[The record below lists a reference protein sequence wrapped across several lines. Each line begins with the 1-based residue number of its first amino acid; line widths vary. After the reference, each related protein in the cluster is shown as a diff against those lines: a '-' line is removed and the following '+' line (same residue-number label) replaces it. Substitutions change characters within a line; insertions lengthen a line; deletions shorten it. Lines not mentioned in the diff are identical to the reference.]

1 MCIFWPPGP
10 PRPDRPG
17 GGPGEATR
25 ASQGVP
31 QGHPLPGLQRG
42 AIGGVLGGGPGRGC
56 SYSRAPCGRPTTL
69 ILLPS
74 QRCRAHSLSLVTVL
88 HTDDDVAMVM
98 HDDVSDDVMHVMDD
112 AMMSVMV

>member
-1 MCIFWPPGP
+1 MHIF
-10 PRPDRPG
+10 G
-17 GGPGEATR
+17 GAGKSRILAIF
-25 ASQGVP
+25 
-31 QGHPLPGLQRG
+31 GHPPENPIFGPFW
-42 AIGGVLGGGPGRGC
+42 GVLGGGPGRGC
-56 SYSRAPCGRPTTL
+56 SYSRAPWGRPTTL

-98 HDDVSDDVMHVMDD
+98 HDDVSDGVMHVMDD